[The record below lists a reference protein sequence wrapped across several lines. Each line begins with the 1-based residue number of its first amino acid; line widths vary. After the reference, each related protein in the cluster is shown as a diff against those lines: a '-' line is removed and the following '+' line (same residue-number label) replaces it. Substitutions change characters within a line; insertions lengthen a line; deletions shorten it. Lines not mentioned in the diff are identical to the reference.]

1 MPRKDDE
8 RNPVLLTNKKA
19 FHDYIVIEALEA
31 GIKLHGTEV
40 KSCRERAISVAD
52 AFVKIEKGQAFLYN
66 VNISAYSHG
75 SVFNHTPVSVRKLL
89 MNRREILK
97 LAQQVKEKGY
107 TIIPLKFYLKH
118 GLVKVE
124 IGLCKGKTHGD
135 KRDTLRERQD
145 KLATDRAIRN
155 YNKS

>member
-1 MPRKDDE
+1 MAKRTE
-8 RNPVLLTNKKA
+8 SGNGVLLTNKKA
-19 FHDYIVIEALEA
+19 FHDYLVIEAYEA

-52 AFVKIEKGQAFLYN
+52 SYVKIEKGQVFIYN
-66 VNISAYSHG
+66 VTIASYSHG
-75 SVFNHTPVSVRKLL
+75 NVFNHTPRSVRKLL
-89 MNRREILK
+89 MHKREILK
-97 LAQQVKEKGY
+97 LSQLVKEKGY

-145 KLATDRAIRN
+145 SLDARRAIQN
-155 YNKS
+155 HKG

>member
-1 MPRKDDE
+1 MPRKEDE

-19 FHDYIVIEALEA
+19 FHDYIVVEALEA
-31 GIKLHGTEV
+31 GIKLQGTEV

-75 SVFNHTPVSVRKLL
+75 NVFNHAPVSARKLL
-89 MNRREILK
+89 LHRREILR
-97 LAQQVKEKGY
+97 LTQQVKEKGY

-118 GLVKVE
+118 GLIKVE
-124 IGLCKGKTHGD
+124 IGLCKGKAHGD
-135 KRDTLRERQD
+135 KRDALRERQD
-145 KLATDRAIRN
+145 KLEASRAIRRL
-155 YNKS
+155 